1 MDFGSVNCFAI
12 GIDGPERLYF
22 WWLELR
28 RCQSWIEA
36 VDMPT
41 RESADV

>member
-22 WWLELR
+22 YEPGRPILVASSL
-28 RCQSWIEA
+28 
-36 VDMPT
+36 DMPL
-41 RESADV
+41 